1 MENGLFHKK
10 SLLSDYFSIKLREEM
25 FKKKTGQTEGKLLLQ
40 KTAKGKISK
49 ILKAKTN
56 DS

>member
-1 MENGLFHKK
+1 
-10 SLLSDYFSIKLREEM
+10 M